1 MAAGSA
7 GGSTATPKNET
18 KLFELK
24 CAILDGPGQAIEF
37 LLLSWTE
44 TALLGQILVG
54 SLLDLKFAI
63 LDGPGPAIEF
73 LFWE

>member
-1 MAAGSA
+1 MSRNGLF
-7 GGSTATPKNET
+7 GPNLGREP
-18 KLFELK
+18 FELK
-24 CAILDGPGQAIEF
+24 FAILDGPGPAIEF

-44 TALLGQILVG
+44 TAFLGQILAE